1 MKTTARRII
10 STGIHICVFVSVSLL
25 FSCQEEP
32 VLWKVESSQQVIADY
47 VATNSEF
54 SEFEAILEA
63 SGLNSLLRVRGP
75 FTLFLPSDSVM
86 HLFYDAQGV
95 SGYTDFTDEYIESI
109 ARNHLVTSRM
119 STSDFG
125 LGAIRD
131 LNGLGDYLVTEFEGS
146 DIIVNK
152 NSMIIDRDI
161 EAANGIIHLIDQVIE
176 PVEYS
181 VYEMLDEDPSYS
193 LFAAGLDRTG
203 LKDTLNV
210 ISFPYGQKEART
222 RFTVLAVA
230 DSTFNRYE
238 IYTVDDLIAHFT
250 DAPDSI
256 KYIENPF
263 YRYMEYHCMGGT
275 YYLNDLET
283 QVYPI
288 LSYDNNIS
296 VTVDLEDY
304 KLNLDLETKTYTG
317 FNIPMSNI
325 PAKNGTVHTIS
336 DLLPVFQPEPTIITH
351 ETTDYF
357 DLQQGDYFGKY
368 YMRWFDG
375 QNTFE
380 YIKWEGNYM
389 LYYFKDHD
397 TGKLINDDCL
407 SMSGWWWVE
416 ITTPKIMKGKYDLTS
431 NLWSG
436 NINYT
441 VYVDGVNTAYI
452 NSSDPAET
460 TSWGKFD
467 WTETERHTIKVVAKT
482 PGLLFWDILY
492 FTPIK

>member
-1 MKTTARRII
+1 MKTTTRRIM
-10 STGIHICVFVSVSLL
+10 SRGIQIFVFVSVSLL
-25 FSCQEEP
+25 YSCKEDP
-32 VLWKVESSQQVIADY
+32 VLWKVDSAQMVIADY
-47 VATNSEF
+47 VANTEGFSEF
-54 SEFEAILEA
+54 SGMLES

-86 HLFYDAQGV
+86 NIYYAEQGV
-95 SGYTDFTDEYIESI
+95 SSYLDFSDEFIEDL

-119 STSDFG
+119 GTADFG

-131 LNGLGDYLVTEFEGS
+131 LNGLNDYLVTEFDGAE
-146 DIIVNK
+146 IMVNK
-152 NSMIIDRDI
+152 NSMIIKRDI
-161 EAANGIIHLIDQVIE
+161 DAANGVIHYVDRVIE
-176 PVEYS
+176 PVTAS
-181 VYEMLDEDPSYS
+181 VYEVISNDPSYS

-210 ISFPYGQKEART
+210 IEFPYGQKSART

-230 DSTFNRYE
+230 DTTFNRYG
-238 IYTVDDLIAHFT
+238 INTVDELIAYFT
-250 DAPDSI
+250 DDPGGI
-256 KYIENPF
+256 NEIENPF

-275 YYLNDLET
+275 YYFNDLET

-288 LSYDNNIS
+288 LSFDNNIS
-296 VTVDLEDY
+296 VRVDTDY
-304 KLNLDLETKTYTG
+304 KLNLDTETGKYTG
-317 FNIPMSNI
+317 FIESASNI
-325 PAKNGTVHTIS
+325 PAKNGTVHTLN
-336 DLLPVFQPEPTIITH
+336 DLLPVFQPAPTTIVF

-357 DLQQGDYFGKY
+357 DLKQGDYYGKY

-380 YIKWEGNYM
+380 YIKWEGNYL

-397 TGKLINDDCL
+397 TGKLLNDDCL

-436 NINYT
+436 NITYS
-441 VYVDGVNTAYI
+441 VWVDGVNTALVDQ
-452 NSSDPAET
+452 SEPAET
-460 TSWGKFD
+460 TSWGKFE
-467 WTETERHTIKVVAKT
+467 WTETERHTIKVVAKS
-482 PGLLFWDILY
+482 PGLLFWDTLI

>member
-1 MKTTARRII
+1 
-10 STGIHICVFVSVSLL
+10 
-25 FSCQEEP
+25 
-32 VLWKVESSQQVIADY
+32 
-47 VATNSEF
+47 
-54 SEFEAILEA
+54 
-63 SGLNSLLRVRGP
+63 
-75 FTLFLPSDSVM
+75 
-86 HLFYDAQGV
+86 
-95 SGYTDFTDEYIESI
+95 
-109 ARNHLVTSRM
+109 
-119 STSDFG
+119 
-125 LGAIRD
+125 
-131 LNGLGDYLVTEFEGS
+131 
-146 DIIVNK
+146 
-152 NSMIIDRDI
+152 
-161 EAANGIIHLIDQVIE
+161 
-176 PVEYS
+176 
-181 VYEMLDEDPSYS
+181 
-193 LFAAGLDRTG
+193 
-203 LKDTLNV
+203 
-210 ISFPYGQKEART
+210 
-222 RFTVLAVA
+222 
-230 DSTFNRYE
+230 
-238 IYTVDDLIAHFT
+238 
-250 DAPDSI
+250 
-256 KYIENPF
+256 
-263 YRYMEYHCMGGT
+263 MGGT